1 MSNDLESQLANLTI
15 QLPVT
20 EKKKENDY
28 IYLCKKC
35 KWNITTLI
43 LTIGLFVWNGIN
55 IKIIV
60 DQQDSNKDSVN
71 YLTIFSIMQCITWL
85 SHLIYYCKNHV
96 SVLYVLT
103 TSCIG
108 LNSIVC
114 WGDYVLLVNTEND
127 INTVI
132 MVNKMIVL
140 WYQLFVLLQ
149 YIYNS

>member
-1 MSNDLESQLANLTI
+1 MSNDIESQLANLTI
-15 QLPVT
+15 QIPVT

-28 IYLCKKC
+28 VYLCKKC
-35 KWNITTLI
+35 KWNVINLI

-60 DQQDSNKDSVN
+60 DQEDTNKDSVN

-85 SHLIYYCKNHV
+85 NYLVYYCKNNV
-96 SVLYVLT
+96 IVFYFLT

-114 WGDYVLLVNTEND
+114 WGDYILLVNNEND
-127 INTVI
+127 INIVI

-140 WYQLFVLLQ
+140 WYQLFMLLQ
-149 YIYNS
+149 YNCLS

>member
-1 MSNDLESQLANLTI
+1 MSDDIESQLANLTI

-28 IYLCKKC
+28 VYLCKKC
-35 KWNITTLI
+35 KWNIISLI
-43 LTIGLFVWNGIN
+43 LTIGVFAWNGIN

-60 DQQDSNKDSVN
+60 DQDDRNKESVN

-85 SHLIYYCKNHV
+85 NHLVYYCKNDV
-96 SVLYVLT
+96 VVLYFLT

-114 WGDYVLLVNTEND
+114 WGDYILLVNSDND

-140 WYQLFVLLQ
+140 WYQLFVWLQ
-149 YIYNS
+149 YIYLS